1 MKKKIVLMSI
11 AAVLALT
18 AIIGGTLAGF
28 NTESEQGKT
37 DITTKSL
44 GIELAGSNTPIGE
57 GKLVANVSMPGMEVE
72 MPYCVTNNVEEGYE
86 LYTRVTIYKYWD
98 SENAEL
104 DSTQIHLY
112 VRDADGNKVE
122 LAADE
127 NAAEAVRVNDWF
139 IQYADEEQVILYY
152 AKPLAAGENTGN
164 VLDFLMVNEKV
175 GNAYTNQNVAL
186 EIQADA
192 VQKIA
197 ADASI
202 PSEWGVYPT
211 FDADGSIVSIA
222 E

>member
-11 AAVLALT
+11 AVVLVMT

-44 GIELAGSNTPIGE
+44 GIDLAGSQTPLGE
-57 GKLVANVSMPGMEVE
+57 EKLVANVSMPGAEIE
-72 MPYCVTNNVEEGYE
+72 MPYYITNNVQEGYE
-86 LYTRVTIYKYWD
+86 LYTRVTLYKYW
-98 SENAEL
+98 ENEEL
-104 DSTQIHLY
+104 DGTKIHLY
-112 VRDADGNKVE
+112 VKDSNGNAVELTALEDAD
-122 LAADE
+122 A
-127 NAAEAVRVNDWF
+127 AVRVNDWF
-139 IQYADEEQVILYY
+139 IQYSDEEQVILYY
-152 AKPLAAGENTGN
+152 AKPLAAGERTGN
-164 VLDFLMVNEKV
+164 VLDLITVSPEV
-175 GNAYTNQNVAL
+175 GNAYTNQNITL

-211 FDADGSIVSIA
+211 FDADGNIVSIA